1 MHYMMLKAIFFVVAL
16 SSLCSVTNA
25 QKYSGGSGTSSDPY
39 QIATTDDLI
48 ELSNTPSDWS
58 STNKPYFNYFIQ
70 TADIIFPEDSSSFD
84 WNGNDTLE
92 WKGDGTGDDAKG
104 FKPIGVSGTRFDG
117 IYDGQHFTIYNL
129 FINRPSTND
138 VGLFGYAQKFI
149 IRPDNPPGILNVR
162 LKNARIRGKDDTG
175 CIVGNLVDSENKIRN
190 SSCSGT
196 VEGNRY
202 VGGLIGKTQAPISR
216 STFFGNIIASDMEV
230 GGM

>member
-1 MHYMMLKAIFFVVAL
+1 MLSCVVNFNRLITPQNPLSFKFVELSQKTSHYQMHYMMLKAIFFVVAL
-16 SSLCSVTNA
+16 SSLCTVTNA
-25 QKYSGGSGTSSDPY
+25 QKYSGGNGTSSDPY
-39 QIATTDDLI
+39 QIATTNDLI
-48 ELSNTPSDWS
+48 KLSNTPSDWNN
-58 STNKPYFNYFIQ
+58 TNKPYFNYFIQ

-138 VGLFGYAQKFI
+138 VGLFGYAQQEDD
-149 IRPDNPPGILNVR
+149 RDDNPPGILNVR

-175 CIVGNLVDSENKIRN
+175 CIVGNLVPS
-190 SSCSGT
+190 
-196 VEGNRY
+196 
-202 VGGLIGKTQAPISR
+202 
-216 STFFGNIIASDMEV
+216 
-230 GGM
+230 